1 MLWVLLRILLVALGK
16 PEEAKFYV
24 HLAKLSI
31 YVQLTQI
38 YMHWFRIQSIG
49 STDAKFSFY

>member
-1 MLWVLLRILLVALGK
+1 MGSLEDSFSGTWENLKRQS
-16 PEEAKFYV
+16 FYV

-38 YMHWFRIQSIG
+38 YIH
-49 STDAKFSFY
+49 